1 MGILDRIKQ
10 KPTSSK
16 KTSEETKK
24 TVEKTEEVLV
34 APGSVSKST
43 ASSLLLVAP
52 HVSEKAAVLA
62 SKGTYVFDVP
72 CSANKLEVRK
82 AVESLYSVHVSDVR
96 MVRGKG
102 KVVRRGRVAGSRK
115 DWKKALV
122 SLKKGEKLDLYQG
135 V

>member
-24 TVEKTEEVLV
+24 AVEKTEEILV
-34 APGSVSKST
+34 APGSVSN